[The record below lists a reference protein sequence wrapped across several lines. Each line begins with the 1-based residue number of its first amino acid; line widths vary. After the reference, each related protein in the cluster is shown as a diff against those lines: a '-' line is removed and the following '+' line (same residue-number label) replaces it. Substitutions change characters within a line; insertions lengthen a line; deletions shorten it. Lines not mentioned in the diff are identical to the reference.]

1 MRRVVYCCLF
11 ALLLPA
17 AAGAQSLSLYDV
29 DTRAYP
35 LLRAKLLLY
44 DNLGRRV
51 ASMSPAE
58 LRLSENGLPRTI
70 LRVECPPV
78 TQPAP
83 ISAVLT
89 LDASGS
95 MEGPGLEL
103 AKAAAGAWIDA
114 FPQGQS
120 ECAVTSFNFSNVL
133 HQDFTN
139 DRALLRGA
147 VNRLRA
153 GGGTS
158 YDAALWHQFAGA
170 LPVLAR
176 GRHSRIVVLLTD
188 GYASGDA
195 QMILA
200 TARQLNA
207 RIYAVT
213 LDNRMPDVLRTVA
226 EQTGGRWFENVRSA
240 AEAAAIFRGILDMA
254 QDIPP
259 CVIEWESDGCDF
271 IRTVLCEAPGY
282 GAAGGASYTL
292 TADMLPLLEFLPSRV
307 VAFGE
312 VAAPS
317 TVRKTVSITAR
328 NADVLIRSIAP
339 EFPMFTIEDY
349 GGSPPPFTLLR
360 GQSRTLTLRYD
371 AADSGYV
378 VNRFF
383 VDTDACEGGFFATAG
398 TPGLGRDRRTI
409 RLLHPNG
416 GEVFVAGSDTV
427 ITWEG
432 VAPTDAV
439 NLDYSTNA
447 GATWLPVA
455 RNVTGLAYNW
465 RVPNTPSD
473 HCLVRVTARMPDQI
487 PSGMVIIPA
496 GTFKRG
502 DLIGTG
508 STEERPSQSVTLTR
522 PFLMSVTEIT
532 QRQWL
537 EVMSGNPS
545 GVIGETLPVQAV
557 SWVQAVEYCNRR
569 SVMEG
574 LDSCYVINGSMVY
587 CDFGKNG
594 YRLPTEAEW
603 EYACRAGTSTDFW
616 NGAMREPY
624 CSPTDM
630 SLDAAGWYCGNTS
643 DPMPVGQKAVNGYGL
658 RDVHGNVAEL
668 VWDVFA
674 VYPSSDQTDPAGPN
688 PRSSALNALLRGGH
702 WRESAT
708 GCRASRRD
716 QAGARNA
723 RTTDGFRVVR
733 TY

>member
-1 MRRVVYCCLF
+1 VRQVVLRCLF
-11 ALLLPA
+11 VLLLPM

-51 ASMSPAE
+51 GALSPAE
-58 LRLSENGLPRTI
+58 LLLTENALPRNI
-70 LRVECPPV
+70 VRVECPPAV
-78 TQPAP
+78 QPEP

-89 LDASGS
+89 IDASGS
-95 MEGPGLEL
+95 MEGHGLEL

-139 DRALLRGA
+139 DRASLRRA
-147 VNRLRA
+147 VNGLRA

-158 YDAALWHQFAGA
+158 FDAALWHQFAGA

-176 GRHSRIVVLLTD
+176 GRHNRIVVLLTD
-188 GYASGDA
+188 GYAAGDA
-195 QMILA
+195 QTILA
-200 TARQLNA
+200 AARQLNA

-213 LDNRMPDVLRTVA
+213 LDNRMPDVLRTVT
-226 EQTGGRWFENVRSA
+226 EQTGGRWFENVRNA
-240 AEAAAIFRGILDMA
+240 DEAASIFRSILDMA

-259 CVIEWESDGCDF
+259 CIIEWESDGCDF
-271 IRTVLCEAPGY
+271 IRNVLCVAPGY
-282 GAAGGASYTL
+282 GASGGASYTL
-292 TADMLPLLEFLPSRV
+292 TADMLPLLEFTPSRV

-312 VAAPS
+312 VPAPS
-317 TVRKTVSITAR
+317 TVRKTVTVTAR
-328 NADVLIRSIAP
+328 NTDVLIRSIAA
-339 EFPMFTIEDY
+339 EFPMFVIEDY
-349 GGSPPPFTLLR
+349 GGGPPPFTLLR
-360 GQSRTLTLRYD
+360 GQSRTLTLRYN

-378 VNRFF
+378 VCRFF
-383 VDTDACEGGFFATAG
+383 VDTDACESGFFATAG
-398 TPGLGRDRRTI
+398 TPGMGRDRRTI
-409 RLLHPNG
+409 RLMHPNG

-439 NLDYSTNA
+439 NLDYSTNT

-455 RNVTGLAYNW
+455 RNVTGLAYLW

-473 HCLVRVTARMPDQI
+473 HCLVRVTARLPDQI

-496 GTFKRG
+496 GTFSRG

-508 STEERPSQSVTLTR
+508 STEERPAHRVTLTR
-522 PFLMSVTEIT
+522 SYMMSVTEIT

-537 EVMSGNPS
+537 EVMQGNPS
-545 GVIGETLPVQAV
+545 GIIGETLPVHSV

-569 SVMEG
+569 SVLEG
-574 LDSCYVINGSMVY
+574 LDTCYVINGSMVY

-603 EYACRAGTSTDFW
+603 EYACRAGTATDYW
-616 NGAMREPY
+616 SGAMREPY
-624 CSPTDM
+624 CSPTDAA
-630 SLDAAGWYCGNTS
+630 LDYAGWYCGNTA
-643 DPMPVGQKAVNGYGL
+643 DPMPAGQKVANSYGL

-674 VYPSSDQTDPAGPN
+674 AYPSVDQTDPVGQN
-688 PRSSALNALLRGGH
+688 PRSSALNAVLRGGH

-716 QAGARNA
+716 QAAARIA
-723 RTTDGFRVVR
+723 RMTDGFRVVR